1 MFGAQ
6 NHNMIKTREA
16 VTLKKVEGIQIS
28 IITHLKM
35 M

>member
-16 VTLKKVEGIQIS
+16 VTLKKVEGSEIS
-28 IITHLKM
+28 IITYLKIM
-35 M
+35 